1 MTTVQAHPAG
11 TDPSVREVAWIAK
24 ASVGVD
30 PRALAT
36 LSRVN
41 GLDRRLLALRAYLR
55 AGDTLAAR
63 WSWSQQQLAAYP
75 STPEGIAAAADID
88 TVERAFASAN
98 PGYRARANRLPRSL
112 EQQLDHWNQNR
123 TVAKVGAQLAA
134 ALSRQFP
141 ATAVPDAAALR
152 SALISWIP
160 PFAAPLAAP
169 GLSAHGQG
177 RAFDFQIEQDGRPI
191 AGFDAV
197 SARQQWDAAGWTQK
211 LQTAVIASGKPF
223 IGPLQSP
230 YEPWHYAYVPAHGG

>member
-1 MTTVQAHPAG
+1 MDPGTALRLMRSRPPMHAYSPCLPIGRCHPRAAGCATEHLARADWRSWHASWSNKLRCSVWTWALRGTVTFAAAAAGLSTMTTVQAHPAG

-98 PGYRARANRLPRSL
+98 
-112 EQQLDHWNQNR
+112 
-123 TVAKVGAQLAA
+123 
-134 ALSRQFP
+134 
-141 ATAVPDAAALR
+141 
-152 SALISWIP
+152 
-160 PFAAPLAAP
+160 
-169 GLSAHGQG
+169 
-177 RAFDFQIEQDGRPI
+177 
-191 AGFDAV
+191 
-197 SARQQWDAAGWTQK
+197 
-211 LQTAVIASGKPF
+211 
-223 IGPLQSP
+223 
-230 YEPWHYAYVPAHGG
+230 